1 MRHHRVFWANAGL
14 GAASVPHFWK
24 VLHDGDL
31 TVHRSEV
38 ELLSD
43 TDQVTL
49 KDGSRFQ
56 TDYIVL
62 CTGFD
67 KSYQVFSEDLQHE
80 LGLARSPAADEQ
92 ARWRDLERAA
102 EDDVDELLPALCDS
116 PFGLRTFEQPHEAG
130 GRKVLHG
137 PSLHY
142 RRLVAPALAAAGD
155 HSVYF
160 PGFVHSLYNPVVA
173 EVQALW
179 GVAFLLGLQPGAAP
193 SREDMEREV
202 AEWNVW
208 SRKRYVAQGN
218 KHAYAIFDFLPVSPC
233 PH

>member
-1 MRHHRVFWANAGL
+1 M
-14 GAASVPHFWK
+14 PHFWK

-31 TVHRSEV
+31 TVHRTEV
-38 ELLSD
+38 ESLSD
-43 TDQVTL
+43 KDKVTL
-49 KDGSRFQ
+49 KDGNQFQ

-67 KSYQVFSEDLQHE
+67 KSYQVFGEDLQHE

-92 ARWRDLERAA
+92 DKWRQLERDAA
-102 EDDVDELLPALCDS
+102 ETVDELLPALQDS
-116 PFGLRTFEQPHEAG
+116 PFGLKTFAQPETAG
-130 GRKVLHG
+130 GRKILHG
-137 PSLHY
+137 PSQHY
-142 RRLVAPALAAAGD
+142 RRLVVPALAARGD
-155 HSVYF
+155 RSVYF

-179 GVAFLLGLQPGAAP
+179 GVTFLLGLHDPPA
-193 SREDMEREV
+193 RDDMDREV

-218 KHAYAIFDFLPVSPC
+218 KHAYAIFDFLPVSRKLWTWDC
-233 PH
+233 SSKSDSVEA